1 MAIEVIN
8 PAHWQTQRWQ
18 NGAGIT
24 HQLARADDEE
34 GLRWR
39 ISIAEVAS
47 DGPFSQF
54 NNIDRII
61 LLLEGSGFRLFGVGA
76 EPQLLDKPLQPF
88 AFAGDTAVNCCLIN
102 GAVRDFNLMYRR
114 GIVSATLEVLAID
127 PAAQQVALS
136 AQCVVYVACGTI
148 HAVIN
153 HNSYQLEAGQTL
165 CLSNETAPL
174 LLSSTDQS
182 QVVLIQLNDTAGA

>member
-24 HQLARADDEE
+24 HQLARADDEQ

-61 LLLEGSGFRLFGVGA
+61 LLLEGSGFRLFGVGS

-102 GAVRDFNLMYRR
+102 GPVRDFNLMYRR

-127 PAAQQVALS
+127 PAVQQVALS
-136 AQCVVYVACGTI
+136 AQCFMYVASGTI

-153 HNSYQLEAGQTL
+153 HHNYQLEAGQTL
-165 CLSNETAPL
+165 CLSDETAPL
-174 LLSSTDQS
+174 LLSSADQS